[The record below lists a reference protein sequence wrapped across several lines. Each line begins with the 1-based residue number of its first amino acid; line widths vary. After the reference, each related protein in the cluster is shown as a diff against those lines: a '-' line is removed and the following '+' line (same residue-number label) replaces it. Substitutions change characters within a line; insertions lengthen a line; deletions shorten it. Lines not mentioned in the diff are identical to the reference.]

1 MAKKETIQSQGT
13 PSEWA
18 SLSPQNWA
26 WLDRL
31 RLLITG
37 QDGRQNFINVL
48 TDAKPNTYGVRTF
61 FTNKSN
67 GDAEFYDTGTTF
79 PYIGTS
85 DELIVPTTII
95 ASRRTIINVGA
106 LRVYQNIPQG
116 VSDSTDTIMTFHA
129 AEFDEDS
136 AFDLTLS
143 KWTPIQAGKY
153 SVTAQVAYAATNVVV
168 GKFIRIYLSKNG
180 IDYAAS
186 QVTTAAAEDS
196 SVTVTGLLDMNG
208 TTDYMYVVIEHNFG
222 AVTNTFGDNFACYL
236 TAFKVD

>member
-1 MAKKETIQSQGT
+1 MARKDTIQT
-13 PSEWA
+13 PPMPNEWA
-18 SLSPQNWA
+18 MPIT
-26 WLDRL
+26 WLKWFYDL
-31 RLLITG
+31 YLLVTG
-37 QDGRQNFINVL
+37 REGRQNFINTL
-48 TDAKPNTYGVRTF
+48 TDSKNNTFGVRTF
-61 FTNKSN
+61 FTNKPN
-67 GDAEFYDTGTTF
+67 GDAEFYDAGTTF

-85 DELIVPTTII
+85 DELIVPSTVV
-95 ASRRTIINVGA
+95 ASRRTILNVGA

-116 VSDSTDTIMTFHA
+116 VSDTTDTIMTFHA
-129 AEFDEDS
+129 KEFDQDS
-136 AFDLTLS
+136 AFDLTTS

-236 TAFKVD
+236 VAHKVD